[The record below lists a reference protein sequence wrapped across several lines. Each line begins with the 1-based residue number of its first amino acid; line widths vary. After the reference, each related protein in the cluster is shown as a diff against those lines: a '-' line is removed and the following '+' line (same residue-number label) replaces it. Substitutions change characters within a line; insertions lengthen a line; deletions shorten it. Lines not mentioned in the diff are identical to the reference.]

1 MFFWMDARGKRERE
15 ERARKREA
23 KAALNREREVMQKR
37 FEAQQF
43 QINQAQSAY
52 RSETESP
59 LAETRKTR
67 DEFNASQAAALVTK
81 RVAAANQGRGTQ
93 AANLK
98 IQQASEAPK
107 TGGTQPFKRRKDQF
121 KIGQQPKYM
130 GIGGDAQ
137 MPGFKSSMI
146 NL

>member
-1 MFFWMDARGKRERE
+1 MFLWMDARGKRERE

-23 KAALNREREVMQKR
+23 EAALNREREVMQKR

-52 RSETESP
+52 RSQTESL
-59 LAETRKTR
+59 LAESRKTR
-67 DEFNASQAAALVTK
+67 DEFNAAQAAALVTK

-93 AANLK
+93 SANLK
-98 IQQASEAPK
+98 IQQASEAP
-107 TGGTQPFKRRKDQF
+107 TTAGTQSFKRRKDQF
-121 KIGQQPKYM
+121 KINRPTYI

-137 MPGFKSSMI
+137 MPGFKSPMI

>member
-23 KAALNREREVMQKR
+23 KAALDREREVMQKR

-52 RSETESP
+52 RAQTESL
-59 LAETRKTR
+59 LAESRKTR
-67 DEFNASQAAALVTK
+67 DEFNAAQAAALVTK

-107 TGGTQPFKRRKDQF
+107 TAGTQSFKRRKDQF
-121 KIGQQPKYM
+121 KIKRPTYM
-130 GIGGDAQ
+130 GIGGDVQ

>member
-1 MFFWMDARGKRERE
+1 MFFWMDARGKRERAA
-15 ERARKREA
+15 RAAKREA
-23 KAALNREREVMQKR
+23 AAALAREREVMQKR

-52 RSETESP
+52 RQQTESL
-59 LAETRKTR
+59 LAETKKTR
-67 DEFNASQAAALVTK
+67 DDYNASQAAALVTK

-121 KIGQQPKYM
+121 KIKRPTYM
-130 GIGGDAQ
+130 GIGGDVQ

>member
-1 MFFWMDARGKRERE
+1 MDARGKRERAA
-15 ERARKREA
+15 RAAKREA
-23 KAALNREREVMQKR
+23 AAALAREREVMQKR

-52 RSETESP
+52 RQQTESL
-59 LAETRKTR
+59 LAETKKTR
-67 DEFNASQAAALVTK
+67 DDYNASQAAALVTK

-121 KIGQQPKYM
+121 KIKRPTYM
-130 GIGGDAQ
+130 GIGGDVQ

>member
-23 KAALNREREVMQKR
+23 KAALDREREAMQKR
-37 FEAQQF
+37 YEAQQF

-52 RSETESP
+52 RSQTESL
-59 LAETRKTR
+59 LAEARKTR
-67 DEFNASQAAALVTK
+67 DEFNAAQAAALVTK

-107 TGGTQPFKRRKDQF
+107 TAGTQSFKRRKDQF
-121 KIGQQPKYM
+121 KIKRPTYM
-130 GIGGDAQ
+130 GIGGDVQ

>member
-1 MFFWMDARGKRERE
+1 MFLWMDARGKRERE

-23 KAALNREREVMQKR
+23 KAALDREREVMQKR

-52 RSETESP
+52 RKQTESL
-59 LAETRKTR
+59 LAESRKAR
-67 DEFNASQAAALVTK
+67 NEFNAAQAAALVTK

-107 TGGTQPFKRRKDQF
+107 TAGTQSFKRRKDQF
-121 KIGQQPKYM
+121 KIKKPTYM
-130 GIGGDAQ
+130 GIGGDVQ
-137 MPGFKSSMI
+137 MPGFQSSMI